1 MSTSIRSWLEVA
13 LDWRRPEAE
22 RISAIVRLGEQ
33 GDPSVV
39 LPLGLLYSE
48 SGGRLRSVTAES
60 LDRLSAVEVLAR
72 LLRNADGEQRLVAVQ
87 ALGALGAPTALPSLL
102 SALADPVAKVREFA
116 ASALLTLR
124 DERALP
130 ELVRCLSQDPDPDVR
145 GAAAQA
151 LGELDRPEAQEA
163 LERAAA
169 QEPDPFTVILI
180 ERSLYRFTERAAA

>member
-1 MSTSIRSWLEVA
+1 MSAALRSWLEVA

-22 RISAIVRLGEQ
+22 RISAIVRLGEF

-72 LLRNADGEQRLVAVQ
+72 LLRSEDGEQRLRAVQ
-87 ALGALGAPTALPSLL
+87 AMGALGAPTALPSLL
-102 SALADPVAKVREFA
+102 LALSDPVAKVREFA

-124 DERALP
+124 DDRALP
-130 ELVRCLSQDPDPDVR
+130 ELVRSLSQDPDPDVR

-169 QEPDPFTVILI
+169 LEPDPFTVILI

>member
-1 MSTSIRSWLEVA
+1 M
-13 LDWRRPEAE
+13 
-22 RISAIVRLGEQ
+22 
-33 GDPSVV
+33 
-39 LPLGLLYSE
+39 
-48 SGGRLRSVTAES
+48 
-60 LDRLSAVEVLAR
+60 
-72 LLRNADGEQRLVAVQ
+72 Q

-102 SALADPVAKVREFA
+102 LSLTDPVAKVREFA
-116 ASALLTLR
+116 ASALLALR

-130 ELVRCLSQDPDPDVR
+130 ELVRSLSQDPDPDVR

>member
-1 MSTSIRSWLEVA
+1 MSAALRSWLDVA

-22 RISAIVRLGEQ
+22 RISAIVRLGEF

-72 LLRNADGEQRLVAVQ
+72 LLRSEDGEQRLRAVQ
-87 ALGALGAPTALPSLL
+87 AMGALGAPTALPSLL
-102 SALADPVAKVREFA
+102 LALSDPVAKVREFA

-124 DERALP
+124 DDRALP
-130 ELVRCLSQDPDPDVR
+130 ELVRSLSQDPDPDVR

-169 QEPDPFTVILI
+169 LEPDPFTVILI

>member
-1 MSTSIRSWLEVA
+1 MSSAIRSWLEVA

-22 RISAIVRLGEQ
+22 RISAVVRLGEH

-48 SGGRLRSVTAES
+48 SGARLRSVTAEA

-72 LLRNADGEQRLVAVQ
+72 LLRSDDGEQRLQAVQ

-102 SALADPVAKVREFA
+102 LSLTDPIAKVREFA
-116 ASALLTLR
+116 ASALLALR

-130 ELVRCLSQDPDPDVR
+130 ELVRSLSQDPDPDVR